1 MTHQQRKLFTTH
13 LQQSCDLFNVSM
25 DELFTGKTRR
35 MDKVKVKCHFTRSI
49 LIQYPQT
56 DHTEL
61 GMFLR
66 HRDHTTI
73 SYYLY
78 ACKAQIPI
86 PPFGHP
92 RKTRYKNYQRIAA

>member
-1 MTHQQRKLFTTH
+1 MTHEQNKLFTKH
-13 LQQSCDLFNVSM
+13 LQQSCNMFGVNIE
-25 DELFTGKTRR
+25 ELFTHPVRR
-35 MDKVKVKCHFTRSI
+35 ADKVQARCYFVRSI

-78 ACKAQIPI
+78 ACKAQVPI